1 MNLIYSLPE
10 EIQTKIWQ
18 YDTTYRDKLKVSLLE
33 LEFYTPFWKSKNSIH
48 HLAGF
53 HGYENYHSHCKM
65 ISHVINICGLEDK
78 RLTLNTLHVP
88 AFLCDY
94 ISRYDL
100 IFNSIRSK
108 KSIVKKHSSS
118 RHSSAFL
125 EEWLKKI
132 LKYT

>member
-1 MNLIYSLPE
+1 MNLLYNLPE
-10 EIQTKIWQ
+10 EIQYKIWEF
-18 YDTTYRDKLKVSLLE
+18 DSTYRDKLKICLME

-48 HLAGF
+48 TIAPAQF
-53 HGYENYHSHCKM
+53 SGYENYHSHCKM

-108 KSIVKKHSSS
+108 KSIVKKCLL
-118 RHSSAFL
+118 HSSAFL